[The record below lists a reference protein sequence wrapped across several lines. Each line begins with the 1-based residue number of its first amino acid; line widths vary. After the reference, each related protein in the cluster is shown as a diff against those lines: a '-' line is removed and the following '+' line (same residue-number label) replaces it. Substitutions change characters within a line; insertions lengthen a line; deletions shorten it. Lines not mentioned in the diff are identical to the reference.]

1 MQFDQYPCHWLVG
14 DLKTQLAQRGYLAGR
29 MAARLP
35 GKGYPVA
42 WGKVPACEFDGLMAT
57 GVVND
62 E

>member
-1 MQFDQYPCHWLVG
+1 M
-14 DLKTQLAQRGYLAGR
+14 KMAGATR
-29 MAARLP
+29 PFSLLHEPQAGFPA
-35 GKGYPVA
+35 A